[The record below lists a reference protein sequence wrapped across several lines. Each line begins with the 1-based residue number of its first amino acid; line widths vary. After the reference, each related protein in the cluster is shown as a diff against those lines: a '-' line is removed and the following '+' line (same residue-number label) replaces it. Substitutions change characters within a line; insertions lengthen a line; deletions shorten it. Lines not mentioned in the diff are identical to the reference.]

1 MPQPVTSRDPDGVH
15 IMGTTRAVYDGLN
28 LTPARA
34 RQLLENRPELKR
46 DLEELLSRYTTYDR
60 FAGYGSGYRRVKT
73 FEEQLRILHPYFPE
87 HVDLNDM
94 IVPQER
100 IAGAEG
106 CFLMLERHIL
116 ASSYSGAVE
125 ELFKAL
131 RRQRNDQF
139 VNGVHQ
145 LDEMH
150 LRQATSKERIFAYI
164 VRAQSHNAFLLLQ
177 AQFGLR
183 YRDYAGTEVFGKMVQ
198 NEFPLG
204 VYEVGNMLLTHP
216 ECLQTEDD
224 PWIDCPG
231 DVLYLDGY
239 SALVMVPYFCV
250 DKGGKLTFGAH
261 LPGFIRSDGSIGLA
275 TGFLPPARQS

>member
-1 MPQPVTSRDPDGVH
+1 MGVVSE
-15 IMGTTRAVYDGLN
+15 AFDGLG
-28 LTPARA
+28 LIPARV
-34 RQLLENRPELKR
+34 RQLYENRPELRR

-60 FAGYGSGYRRVKT
+60 FAGYDSGYRRIKT

-87 HVDLNDM
+87 YVDPNDM
-94 IVPQER
+94 IAPQAR

-106 CFLMLERHIL
+106 CFLMLDRRVL
-116 ASSYSGAVE
+116 GPSYSEAVKK
-125 ELFKAL
+125 LFNAL
-131 RRQRNDQF
+131 NEQHSGQF
-139 VNGVHQ
+139 ENRLVDP

-150 LRQATSKERIFAYI
+150 LRQATSKERIFAYLASKESDHPI
-164 VRAQSHNAFLLLQ
+164 LVLQ

-183 YRDYAGTEVFGKMVQ
+183 YRDYAGTEVFGKMTK

-231 DVLYLDGY
+231 DELYLEGY
-239 SALVMVPYFCV
+239 GSMVMVPYFCV
-250 DKGGKLTFGAH
+250 DKGGKLTFGVH
-261 LPGFIRSDGSIGLA
+261 LPGLTRSGGNIGLA
-275 TGFLPPARQS
+275 TGFLRHACRS